1 MPFVELNQSLALE
14 IFPGFNGH
22 IVHSA
27 NMTFAHWTI
36 KTGATLPEHA
46 HVHEQV
52 VNMIEGEFELTIAGK
67 TKRLSRGSVAIIPS
81 NALHSGK
88 AITDCRI
95 IDAFYP
101 MRCDWCSAHSRA
113 PTIWNALGHTRAG
126 TFPLCTARSTA
137 ITSGADE
144 HLRRT
149 GVAGFDRGLHRSNGV
164 REAHDQSA
172 DTLLRLRSH
181 R

>member
-1 MPFVELNQSLALE
+1 MPFVELNQSPPRE

-22 IVHSA
+22 LVHSA

-36 KTGATLPEHA
+36 KAGATLPEHA

-52 VNMIEGEFELTIAGK
+52 VNMIEGVFELTIAGETRK
-67 TKRLSRGSVAIIPS
+67 LSQGSVAIIPS

-101 MRCDWCSAHSRA
+101 
-113 PTIWNALGHTRAG
+113 I
-126 TFPLCTARSTA
+126 
-137 ITSGADE
+137 
-144 HLRRT
+144 
-149 GVAGFDRGLHRSNGV
+149 
-164 REAHDQSA
+164 REDY
-172 DTLLRLRSH
+172 R
-181 R
+181 